1 MLGQAAAQCA
11 LPLYNDE
18 LYEKPPEER
27 VPVFSTTFRSRPF
40 GIIIIILIN
49 IFTSVILVTTPV
61 NSNLIPPFMREIIID
76 TFGNYDIVT
85 AVMLVGQVII
95 IVGLW
100 FLKRWAWAVVMVRLG
115 FSLFFNLREH
125 FAGTTE
131 VDYLLMLLDVAVVFY
146 LNQREVQNAFGY
158 QRSGEAREMLA

>member
-1 MLGQAAAQCA
+1 ML
-11 LPLYNDE
+11 
-18 LYEKPPEER
+18 
-27 VPVFSTTFRSRPF
+27 STTFRSRPF

-49 IFTSVILVTTPV
+49 IFTTIILVTTPV
-61 NSNLIPPFMREIIID
+61 NSNLLPPFLREIIID
-76 TFGNYDIVT
+76 TLGNYDIVT

-100 FLKRWAWAVVMVRLG
+100 FFRRWAWAVVMVRLG

-125 FAGTTE
+125 FTGTQD

-158 QRSGEAREMLA
+158 QRTGETREILA